1 LAIFGG
7 VHGISAL
14 VLAAALVAGHELASM
29 ARSEGRQRA
38 RFFAPVLV
46 MTAAG
51 VAGAI
56 GGSGAT
62 LAAFWGGVA
71 AGGIALAA
79 LFFRPGPGQRS
90 VAALSIAALYFGAAL
105 AHAAP
110 LSAIAAGRD
119 WLLLA
124 VLTTFA
130 VDSGAYFAGSVF
142 GSHRLAP
149 SISPRKSWEGVAGGL
164 AAGAG
169 AVIGLNAML
178 GLDLALWAAA
188 VLGLGLTVS
197 GVSGDLYESWLK
209 RRAGVKD
216 SGALVPG
223 HGGILDRIDSLAPN
237 IAVVYWAAQWSMA

>member
-1 LAIFGG
+1 
-7 VHGISAL
+7 
-14 VLAAALVAGHELASM
+14 
-29 ARSEGRQRA
+29 
-38 RFFAPVLV
+38 

-56 GGSGAT
+56 GGSGVT
-62 LAAFWGGVA
+62 LAAFWAGVA
-71 AGGIALAA
+71 AGVIGLAVVFVRHRTGLKA
-79 LFFRPGPGQRS
+79 S
-90 VAALSIAALYFGAAL
+90 VALSVAALYFGAAL

-119 WLLLA
+119 WVLLA

-142 GSHRLAP
+142 GLHRLAP

-164 AAGAG
+164 VAGVG

-197 GVSGDLYESWLK
+197 GVTGDLYESWLK